1 MRVLFAPY
9 FDGNQYLNSLETKLS
24 EKGINVFQEIHIH
37 PFWPIILDIIRYDI
51 DVLHL
56 HWTHPYFI
64 FGNLSKFE
72 NTPLQKI
79 FSTVASV
86 FFVFQIYLSS
96 FFCSTIVWTVHNRVN
111 HERQYE
117 SLDLWVSN
125 QLASIVDTV
134 QVWDTNTKKEIS
146 SLLDIPNNKIISV
159 PHGNYS
165 PIYNPANDRRLRR
178 DISSKIDSKKRLFLY
193 FGRIREYKQVPK
205 LLLTWKN
212 LDTSD
217 AQIIIAGSSK
227 DEELTEQIRSIGKDD
242 DGIILDLRYIPDEE
256 VPAYFTACDVA
267 VFPYKKIFNSGSV
280 LLAMTFGIPFVAPNM
295 GSIPSVDPGS
305 NFIYDPTGHGVQD
318 ALTRA
323 LSADDLTL
331 ESIGEENRSV
341 ALSEYSWDNIA
352 DKLISA
358 YRK

>member
-1 MRVLFAPY
+1 M
-9 FDGNQYLNSLETKLS
+9 LETKLD
-24 EKGINVFQEIHIH
+24 ENGIDVLREIHIH

-72 NTPLQKI
+72 NTPIQKI

-134 QVWDTNTKKEIS
+134 QVWDTNTKEEIS
-146 SLLDIPNNKIISV
+146 NLLDIPNNKIILV

-165 PIYNPANDRRLRR
+165 PIYDVTNNCKLKR
-178 DISSKIDSKKRLFLY
+178 DISSKIDPKKRLFLY
-193 FGRIREYKQVPK
+193 FGRIREYKQVPR
-205 LLLTWKN
+205 LLSTWKD

-227 DEELTEQIRSIGKDD
+227 DEEITEQIRSIGKDD
-242 DGIILDLRYIPDEE
+242 DRIILDLRYIPDKE

-267 VFPYKKIFNSGSV
+267 VFPYSKIFNSGSV

-295 GSIPSVDPGS
+295 GSIPSVDPNS
-305 NFIYDPTGHGVQD
+305 NFIYDSNGHGLQD
-318 ALTRA
+318 ELARV

-331 ESIGEENRSV
+331 NSIGEENRSV
-341 ALSEYSWDNIA
+341 ALSEYNWDDIV
-352 DKLISA
+352 DQLITA
-358 YRK
+358 YQK